1 MSDETPRTPGG
12 TGAEPAERMDMTVT
26 SVFEPLARRL
36 LGAAPGAHAF
46 GTGLFVVCVGL
57 ALQVLGSWFAGL
69 LSSDIVMTRL
79 FMVLATTYTVAVGLV
94 VFCGVMTMLAG
105 AIRYGVGATDR

>member
-1 MSDETPRTPGG
+1 MSDESPRT
-12 TGAEPAERMDMTVT
+12 TGAESAQRFELTV
-26 SVFEPLARRL
+26 SGVFEPLARRL

-46 GTGLFVVCVGL
+46 GSGLFVVCVGL
-57 ALQVLGSWFAGL
+57 AMQVLGSWFAGL
-69 LSSDIVMTRL
+69 LSPDIVMTRL